1 MIDTLPIHRKFVLTL
16 GTIAHPLLRT
26 VSLLYRLTMRL
37 FSHLQERQ
45 AMRLASFV
53 VPLVLSFLS
62 LRSAEN
68 LKRVFGRENLTRAH
82 LRQVRRSHM
91 KYMSRFI
98 VESARLLVIEAGE
111 LRHRYELVGEEHIRQ
126 ALQQGKGVL
135 LISSHLGNW
144 LHINPRLAES
154 GYRIT
159 TVTKQMRVS
168 AVESRIQMLMR
179 RFHINPAHVG
189 DNATKLAQGA
199 FSRNEIFS
207 LYFDV
212 AAQSKHCLLLPL
224 GAGALRVD
232 IGPAILTLRYGIP
245 VLIASSYV
253 TDNNSTR
260 ITITPSPQ
268 YIPVGCIAHDVEH
281 LMRLW
286 IRQFQ
291 HQLFLCPEQW
301 WAWSFVYIGNA
312 KGT

>member
-1 MIDTLPIHRKFVLTL
+1 MIDTLPIQRTIVVIL
-16 GTIAHPLLRT
+16 GTIARPLLST
-26 VSLLYRLTMRL
+26 VSLLYRLTMWL
-37 FSHLQERQ
+37 LSHLQERQ
-45 AMRLASFV
+45 AIRFASFV
-53 VPLVLSFLS
+53 VPLILSFLS
-62 LRSAEN
+62 LRSVEN
-68 LKRVFGRENLTRAH
+68 LKRVLGRENLTRAR

-111 LRHRYELVGEEHIRQ
+111 LRQRYELVGEEHIRQ

-144 LHINPRLAES
+144 LHINPRLAEL

-179 RFHINPAHVG
+179 RFHINATHVG
-189 DNATKLAQGA
+189 DHATKHAQEA
-199 FSRNEIFS
+199 FLRNEIFS

-212 AAQSKHCLLLPL
+212 ADQSKHCFLLPL
-224 GAGALRVD
+224 GAGALRVHK
-232 IGPAILTLRYGIP
+232 GPAILTLRYGIP
-245 VLIASSYV
+245 VLIANSYV

-260 ITITPSPQ
+260 ITIAPSPQ
-268 YIPVGCIAHDVEH
+268 YIPVGCIAHDAEQ

-286 IRQFQ
+286 LRQFQ

-301 WAWSFVYIGNA
+301 WAWSFVHIGNG